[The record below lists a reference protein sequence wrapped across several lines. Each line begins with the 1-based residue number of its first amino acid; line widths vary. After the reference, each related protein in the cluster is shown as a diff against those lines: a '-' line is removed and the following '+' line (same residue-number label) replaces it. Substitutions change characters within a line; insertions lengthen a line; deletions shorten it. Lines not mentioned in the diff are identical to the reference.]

1 MSEYITFTYFDTDKN
16 QEITIKCD
24 AIALCKYEPSHKGKR
39 ANEKHVIQQTTTV
52 FKLTD
57 LPNALRAHGK
67 KHTKHPWEQ
76 KYRKSGST
84 VLRKLCQKESKRH

>member
-67 KHTKHPWEQ
+67 NAGKVVQQSCESYARKNQ
-76 KYRKSGST
+76 KRI
-84 VLRKLCQKESKRH
+84 RHQLAD